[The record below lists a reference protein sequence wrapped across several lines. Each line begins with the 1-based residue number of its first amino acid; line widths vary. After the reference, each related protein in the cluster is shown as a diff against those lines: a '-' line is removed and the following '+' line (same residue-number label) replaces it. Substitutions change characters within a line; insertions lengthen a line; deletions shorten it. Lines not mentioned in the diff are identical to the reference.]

1 MKPDEPMKQI
11 SSPFRIRRKRSGQG
25 STGYSESW
33 EKSLERKESEGYEMF
48 FKAVIRITLMPI
60 LMVFR
65 LFLGTLAF
73 ITTISSA
80 IIGLGTSVFV
90 ILSMIE
96 FFIGYWQN
104 GIALLALA
112 LLVSPIGL
120 PAIANFLL
128 KRVDGA
134 CSFVEGLIC

>member
-1 MKPDEPMKQI
+1 MI
-11 SSPFRIRRKRSGQG
+11 
-25 STGYSESW
+25 
-33 EKSLERKESEGYEMF
+33 
-48 FKAVIRITLMPI
+48 KAIIRIILMPV
-60 LMVFR
+60 LMIFR

-80 IIGLGTSVFV
+80 VIGLGTSLFV
-90 ILSMIE
+90 ILAMVE

-104 GIALLALA
+104 GLALMALA

-128 KRVDGA
+128 KRIDSA
-134 CSFVEGLIC
+134 CSFMEGLIC

>member
-1 MKPDEPMKQI
+1 MI
-11 SSPFRIRRKRSGQG
+11 
-25 STGYSESW
+25 
-33 EKSLERKESEGYEMF
+33 
-48 FKAVIRITLMPI
+48 KAIIRIILMPV
-60 LMVFR
+60 LMIFR

-80 IIGLGTSVFV
+80 VIGLGTSLFV
-90 ILSMIE
+90 ILAMVE

-104 GIALLALA
+104 GLALMALA

-128 KRVDGA
+128 KRMDSA

>member
-1 MKPDEPMKQI
+1 MKTI
-11 SSPFRIRRKRSGQG
+11 
-25 STGYSESW
+25 
-33 EKSLERKESEGYEMF
+33 
-48 FKAVIRITLMPI
+48 IRIILTPV

-65 LFLGTLAF
+65 LFLGALAF

-80 IIGLGTSVFV
+80 VIGLGTSLFV
-90 ILSMIE
+90 ILAMVE

-104 GIALLALA
+104 GLALMALA

-128 KRVDGA
+128 KRIDSA

>member
-1 MKPDEPMKQI
+1 MI
-11 SSPFRIRRKRSGQG
+11 
-25 STGYSESW
+25 
-33 EKSLERKESEGYEMF
+33 
-48 FKAVIRITLMPI
+48 KAIIRIILMPV
-60 LMVFR
+60 LMIFR

-80 IIGLGTSVFV
+80 VIGLGTSLFV
-90 ILSMIE
+90 ILAMVE

-104 GIALLALA
+104 GLALMALA

-128 KRVDGA
+128 KRIDSA
-134 CSFVEGLIC
+134 CSFVEGLIF

>member
-1 MKPDEPMKQI
+1 MI
-11 SSPFRIRRKRSGQG
+11 
-25 STGYSESW
+25 
-33 EKSLERKESEGYEMF
+33 
-48 FKAVIRITLMPI
+48 KAIIRIILMPV
-60 LMVFR
+60 LMIFR

-80 IIGLGTSVFV
+80 VIGLGTSLFV
-90 ILSMIE
+90 ILAMVE

-104 GIALLALA
+104 GLALMALA

-128 KRVDGA
+128 KRIDSA

>member
-1 MKPDEPMKQI
+1 MI
-11 SSPFRIRRKRSGQG
+11 
-25 STGYSESW
+25 
-33 EKSLERKESEGYEMF
+33 
-48 FKAVIRITLMPI
+48 KAVIRITLWPV

-73 ITTISSA
+73 ITTVSSA

-90 ILSMIE
+90 ILAMVE

-104 GIALLALA
+104 GIALLVLA

-128 KRVDGA
+128 KRVDSA
-134 CSFVEGLIC
+134 CTFVEGLIC

>member
-1 MKPDEPMKQI
+1 MI
-11 SSPFRIRRKRSGQG
+11 
-25 STGYSESW
+25 
-33 EKSLERKESEGYEMF
+33 
-48 FKAVIRITLMPI
+48 KAIIRIILMPV
-60 LMVFR
+60 LMIFR

-80 IIGLGTSVFV
+80 VIGLGTSLFV
-90 ILSMIE
+90 ILAMVE

-104 GIALLALA
+104 GLALMALA

-128 KRVDGA
+128 KRMDGA
-134 CSFVEGLIC
+134 CALLKA

>member
-1 MKPDEPMKQI
+1 M
-11 SSPFRIRRKRSGQG
+11 
-25 STGYSESW
+25 
-33 EKSLERKESEGYEMF
+33 

-65 LFLGTLAF
+65 LILGTLAF

>member
-1 MKPDEPMKQI
+1 MKTI
-11 SSPFRIRRKRSGQG
+11 
-25 STGYSESW
+25 
-33 EKSLERKESEGYEMF
+33 
-48 FKAVIRITLMPI
+48 IRIILTPVLMA
-60 LMVFR
+60 FR
-65 LFLGTLAF
+65 LFLGALAF

-80 IIGLGTSVFV
+80 VIGLGTSLFV
-90 ILSMIE
+90 ILAMVE

-104 GIALLALA
+104 GLALMALA

-128 KRVDGA
+128 KRIDSA